1 MKNKDRAQCGMLSL
15 VIEIIFPFEPNAL
28 FVSLPNHSC
37 KIAVIEVYWAVNRS
51 LVFLYEEILRTFSC
65 RVLIVNLHLS
75 HLPLP
80 EESVLK

>member
-1 MKNKDRAQCGMLSL
+1 MKNKDRAQCGMIAF

-28 FVSLPNHSC
+28 FVCLANHC
-37 KIAVIEVYWAVNRS
+37 LKIEVYWAVDRS
-51 LVFLYEEILRTFSC
+51 LIFLYEEILIRFSC